1 MLRYIRELEFRTI
14 CDYIKK
20 DSSVLDLGCG
30 DCELLRRLT
39 KHKNIKA
46 QGIEIDEQE
55 IYKCVQKGVSVL
67 HEDIEHG
74 LSEYKDKSFDYIVLQ
89 QSLSE
94 VVKQPDKV
102 IEDALRVGRKVIISF
117 SNFVHYKAR
126 FQIFFKG
133 ITPVTPSLPYLWY
146 DTPNLHFL
154 SISDFTDYC
163 RTRKINIEK
172 ATYLGTKKRVYL
184 FPNFFALVGIFMIS
198 KNKTNKT

>member
-14 CDYIKK
+14 CDYIDK
-20 DSSVLDLGCG
+20 DTSVLDLGCG
-30 DCELLRRLT
+30 DCELLQRLI
-39 KHKNIKA
+39 KNKNVKA

-67 HEDIEHG
+67 HEDIEYG
-74 LSEYKDKSFDYIVLQ
+74 LSEYKDKSFDYIVMQ

-94 VVKQPDKV
+94 VVRQPDKV
-102 IEDALRVGRKVIISF
+102 IEEALRVGRKVIISF

-163 RTRKINIEK
+163 KKRKINIEK
-172 ATYLGTKKRVYL
+172 AIYLGTKRKVYL

-198 KNKTNKT
+198 RN

>member
-14 CDYIKK
+14 CDYTEK

-30 DCELLRRLT
+30 DCELLYRLI
-39 KHKNIKA
+39 KNKNVKA

-67 HEDIEHG
+67 HEDIEYG

-94 VVKQPDKV
+94 VVKKPDKV
-102 IEDALRVGRKVIISF
+102 IEDALRVGKKVIISF
-117 SNFVHYKAR
+117 SNFAHYKSR
-126 FQIFFKG
+126 FQIFCKG
-133 ITPVTPSLPYLWY
+133 KTPITPSLPYSWY

-154 SISDFTDYC
+154 SISDFEDYC
-163 RTRKINIEK
+163 KKRKIDIEK

-184 FPNFFALVGIFMIS
+184 FPNLFALVGIFMIS
-198 KNKTNKT
+198 RN

>member
-1 MLRYIRELEFRTI
+1 MLRYIREIEFQTI
-14 CDYIKK
+14 CNYIKEG
-20 DSSVLDLGCG
+20 SSVLDLGCG
-30 DCELLRRLT
+30 DCELLYRLI
-39 KHKNIKA
+39 KNKNVKA
-46 QGIEIDEQE
+46 QGIEIDEKE

-102 IEDALRVGRKVIISF
+102 IEEALRVGRKLIISF
-117 SNFVHYKAR
+117 SNFVHYRAR
-126 FQIFFKG
+126 LQISLKG
-133 ITPVTPSLPYLWY
+133 KTPITPSLPYSWY

-154 SISDFTDYC
+154 SISDFIDYC
-163 RTRKINIEK
+163 KKRKIKIEK

-184 FPNFFALVGIFMIS
+184 FPNLFALVGIFMIS
-198 KNKTNKT
+198 QN